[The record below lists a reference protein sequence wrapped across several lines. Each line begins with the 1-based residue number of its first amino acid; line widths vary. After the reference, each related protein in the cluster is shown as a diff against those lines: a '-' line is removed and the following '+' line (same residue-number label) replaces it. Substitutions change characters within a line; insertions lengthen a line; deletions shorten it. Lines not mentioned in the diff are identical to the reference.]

1 VRALGVVV
9 APPALDHDLSLA
21 QAVEDL
27 PVEQLVA
34 KLGVEA
40 LAKAVLPG

>member
-1 VRALGVVV
+1 MRSLGVVV
-9 APPALDHDLSLA
+9 AAPGLEDDFRRGEAI
-21 QAVEDL
+21 EDL

-40 LAKAVLPG
+40 FSVAVLRW